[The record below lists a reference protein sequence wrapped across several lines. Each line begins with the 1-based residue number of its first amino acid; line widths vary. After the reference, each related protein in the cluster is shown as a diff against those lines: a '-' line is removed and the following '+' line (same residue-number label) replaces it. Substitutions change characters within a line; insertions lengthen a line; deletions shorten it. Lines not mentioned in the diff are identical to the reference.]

1 MTQVAIEPAQD
12 LAEPPTPLLFTDS
25 AATKVAD
32 LIAEEGNPELKLR
45 VFVQG
50 GGCSGMQYGFTIDEE
65 QNEDDFEI
73 PAGSLSMLVDSISAQ
88 YLQNASIDYVEDLSG
103 SQFKIS
109 NPNAATTCGCGSS
122 FSPN

>member
-1 MTQVAIEPAQD
+1 MITITESATTKISD
-12 LAEPPTPLLFTDS
+12 ILAE
-25 AATKVAD
+25 
-32 LIAEEGNPELKLR
+32 ENNPKAKIR

-73 PAGSLSMLVDSISAQ
+73 PAGSMSVLVDSISAQ
-88 YLQNASIDYVEDLSG
+88 YLTNANIDYVEDLSG

-109 NPNAATTCGCGSS
+109 NPQAQTTCGCGSS
-122 FSPN
+122 FSPY